1 MTPPEDLVFLLDIED
16 GLLDHN
22 WIELDLRPHQSDQPV
37 RCAAGMSRSHCK
49 PHPRHHQYRH
59 RWVRPVRCLAAATSS
74 AVYVGDARQP
84 RGSDIVALG
93 QGARGPRSG
102 TEWPARRRGHPV
114 STPPREEVGGW
125 QP

>member
-1 MTPPEDLVFLLDIED
+1 MF
-16 GLLDHN
+16 
-22 WIELDLRPHQSDQPV
+22 
-37 RCAAGMSRSHCK
+37 SRSDVM
-49 PHPRHHQYRH
+49 RY
-59 RWVRPVRCLAAATSS
+59 L
-74 AVYVGDARQP
+74 YVGDVLQP
-84 RGSDIVALG
+84 RGSDLVALD